1 MSTELRLKC
10 MELAIHTPGNPNHIQ
25 QAQAY
30 YDWVTSPTSS
40 PQIES
45 NITKPQQAGKKGRQ
59 S

>member
-10 MELAIHTPGNPNHIQ
+10 MELAVHTTGNPNHIQ

-30 YDWVTSPTSS
+30 YDWVTASTSS

-45 NITKPQQAGKKGRQ
+45 SITKPQQAGKKVKQ

>member
-30 YDWVTSPTSS
+30 YDWVTASTSS

-45 NITKPQQAGKKGRQ
+45 NVTKPQQGGKKGK
-59 S
+59 